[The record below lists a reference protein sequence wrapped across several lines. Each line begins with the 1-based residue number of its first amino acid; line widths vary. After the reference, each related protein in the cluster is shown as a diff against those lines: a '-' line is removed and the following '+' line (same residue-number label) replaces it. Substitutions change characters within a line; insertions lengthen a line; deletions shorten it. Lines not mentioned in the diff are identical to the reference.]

1 MKKIQHPYIFLS
13 ASLAALILVSGGVGI
28 QTPAIYEKEAFEWQV
43 QAVWQDYIN
52 VVLLVPMILLAGV
65 YAHKGNKTA
74 GYVWSGSL
82 LYLIY
87 TYVIY
92 CFDIHFNDLF
102 LFYCLILGLAFYS
115 LAWFL
120 YSKSKHKN
128 SYSTQTTN
136 LHYFIATYFIMLG
149 SGFYLLWL
157 AGIIPPLLNGHTPAD
172 LEKFNLPTN
181 PVYVLD
187 LSIILPAFIIL
198 GVMIFSRKG
207 PWKLLSPVM
216 LVFAALMSLTIAG
229 LQAVL
234 FFGDRKWNPALMILV
249 IVLTVTD
256 IILAKKM
263 ILSNHRKQ
271 DLSRLPGQVLNF
283 N

>member
-13 ASLAALILVSGGVGI
+13 AGLAALILVSGGVGI

-52 VVLLVPMILLAGV
+52 VALLMPMIAVAGI

-74 GYVWSGSL
+74 EYVWGGSL

-92 CFDIHFNDLF
+92 CFDVHFNGLF
-102 LFYCLILGLAFYS
+102 LFYCLVLGIAFYS

-120 YSKSKHKN
+120 YTKSKHKD
-128 SYSTQTTN
+128 SYSINTTN
-136 LHYFIATYFIMLG
+136 LHYFIATYFIVLG

-157 AGIIPPLLNGHTPAD
+157 AGIISPLLNGTTPAD

-181 PVYVLD
+181 PVHVLD

-198 GVMIFSRKG
+198 GIMIFSRKG
-207 PWKLLSPVM
+207 PWKLLSPLM

-229 LQAVL
+229 MQVAL
-234 FFGDRKWNPALMILV
+234 FLGDREWNP
-249 IVLTVTD
+249 VLTVLMVVLDVTD
-256 IILAKKM
+256 VILAIKM
-263 ILSNHRKQ
+263 ISVNHRKPG
-271 DLSRLPGQVLNF
+271 LSSQPGQVLNF